1 MKICNDDCLHC
12 PYADCIK
19 VRGNVQRAEMLRKDQ
34 RVITIARRDLGWTMD
49 DLAERIYT
57 SKSAVSKY
65 ESGLVRAPWE
75 LLYRVMP
82 ELREMR
88 ENGCAYYCDQSHL
101 CRLGRCKYGRRGRP
115 RKEG

>member
-1 MKICNDDCLHC
+1 MN
-12 PYADCIK
+12 YAQK
-19 VRGNVQRAEMLRKDQ
+19 QAAQTMYNDQ
-34 RVITIARRDLGWTMD
+34 RIITIARRARGWRMD

-57 SKSAVSKY
+57 VTSAVSKY
-65 ESGLVRAPWE
+65 ENGIIRAPWE
-75 LLYRVMP
+75 LLYGVMP

-101 CRLGRCKYGRRGRP
+101 CRLGLCKYGRRGRP

>member
-1 MKICNDDCLHC
+1 MAVMYN
-12 PYADCIK
+12 
-19 VRGNVQRAEMLRKDQ
+19 DQ
-34 RVITIARRDLGWTMD
+34 RIITIARRARGWRLD

-57 SKSAVSKY
+57 VASAVSKY
-65 ESGLVRAPWE
+65 ENGLVRAPWD
-75 LLYRVMP
+75 LLYGIMP

>member
-1 MKICNDDCLHC
+1 MN
-12 PYADCIK
+12 YAKKQDAAQTMY
-19 VRGNVQRAEMLRKDQ
+19 NDQ
-34 RVITIARRDLGWTMD
+34 RIITIARRARGWRMD
-49 DLAERIYT
+49 DLADRIFT
-57 SKSAVSKY
+57 AKSAVSKY

-88 ENGCAYYCDQSHL
+88 KKGCVSYCDSSHL

-115 RKEG
+115 RKEI

>member
-1 MKICNDDCLHC
+1 MN
-12 PYADCIK
+12 YAQK
-19 VRGNVQRAEMLRKDQ
+19 QAAAQTMYNDQ
-34 RVITIARRDLGWTMD
+34 RIITIARRARGWRLD

-57 SKSAVSKY
+57 VASAVSKY
-65 ESGLVRAPWE
+65 ENGLVRAPWD
-75 LLYRVMP
+75 LLYGIMP

-115 RKEG
+115 RKEC